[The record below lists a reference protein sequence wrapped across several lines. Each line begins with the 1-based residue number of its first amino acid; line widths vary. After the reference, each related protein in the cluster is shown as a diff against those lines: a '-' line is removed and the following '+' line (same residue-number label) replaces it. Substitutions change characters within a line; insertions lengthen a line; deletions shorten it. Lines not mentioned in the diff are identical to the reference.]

1 MFPSGF
7 RVVLDA
13 NVLFP
18 FTVRD
23 TLLRAAEASL
33 YQLHW
38 SELILDEVRRNLV
51 KTGTTT
57 EQQATSLVDTMK
69 GAFPEAMVTGHE
81 PLIAGMK
88 NDEKDRH
95 VAAAAVHA
103 GAQVIVTSNIRD
115 FKDLPPGV
123 EAQTPDEF
131 LCNLFDLDPDGMIV
145 LLREQ
150 CAAMRKRQPTFDEL
164 LNAIAKTAPDFVALI
179 REKLRDADP

>member
-38 SELILDEVRRNLV
+38 SELILD
-51 KTGTTT
+51 
-57 EQQATSLVDTMK
+57 
-69 GAFPEAMVTGHE
+69 
-81 PLIAGMK
+81 
-88 NDEKDRH
+88 
-95 VAAAAVHA
+95 AAAVHA
-103 GAQVIVTSNIRD
+103 GAQVIVTSNVKD
-115 FKDLPPGV
+115 FKDLPSGV

-131 LCNLFDLDPDGMIV
+131 LRNLFDLDPDGMIV

-164 LNAIAKTAPDFVALI
+164 LGGIAKTAPDFVALI
-179 REKLRDADP
+179 REKLGDAA